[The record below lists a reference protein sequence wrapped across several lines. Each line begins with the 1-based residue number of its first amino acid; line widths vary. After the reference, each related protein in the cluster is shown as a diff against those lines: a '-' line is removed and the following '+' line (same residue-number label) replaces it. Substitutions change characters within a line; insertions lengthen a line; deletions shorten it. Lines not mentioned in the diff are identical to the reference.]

1 MDSLLGA
8 GIYPLPHA
16 ARLVG
21 ESARNVRRWL
31 KGYSWKYRDGR
42 SSSGPLWHTTYEDEE
57 LPGGAA
63 IGFRDLL
70 ELRMVAQFV
79 KHGVHLKV
87 IRATIDAARNYF
99 GSDYPLTNRQFL
111 TDGRRI
117 FLEAVEET
125 TGAERLIDV
134 LGRQFVFTDVI
145 RPSLYAGIEYD
156 HSGATRWFPTP
167 RSRMIL
173 LDPEVQFGSPIV
185 ANAGV
190 PTDAIY
196 DAWKAEGRDQVR
208 VARAYGLTPKMV
220 SAAVAFEQRLRA

>member
-1 MDSLLGA
+1 MEALLGA
-8 GIYPLPHA
+8 GIYPLPQA

-21 ESARNVRRWL
+21 EPARNVRRWL

-42 SSSGPLWHTTYEDEE
+42 SSSGPLWHTRYEGEE
-57 LPGGAA
+57 LPGGLA

-79 KHGVHLKV
+79 KYGVHLKV
-87 IRATIDAARNYF
+87 IRATIDAARSHF
-99 GSDYPLTNRQFL
+99 RSDYPLTNRRFL

-134 LGRQFVFTDVI
+134 LGRQFVFSEVI

-156 HSGATRWFPTP
+156 RSGARRWFPVH

-173 LDPEVQFGSPIV
+173 LDPEVQFGTPII
-185 ANAGV
+185 ADAGV

-196 DAWKAEGRDQVR
+196 DAWKAESRDQVR

-220 SAAVAFEQRLRA
+220 SAAVIFEQRLRA

>member
-1 MDSLLGA
+1 M
-8 GIYPLPHA
+8 
-16 ARLVG
+16 
-21 ESARNVRRWL
+21 
-31 KGYSWKYRDGR
+31 
-42 SSSGPLWHTTYEDEE
+42 
-57 LPGGAA
+57 
-63 IGFRDLL
+63 
-70 ELRMVAQFV
+70 
-79 KHGVHLKV
+79 

-145 RPSLYAGIEYD
+145 RPSLSAGIEYD

>member
-1 MDSLLGA
+1 MESLLGA

-42 SSSGPLWHTTYEDEE
+42 ASSGPLWHTTYEDED

-87 IRATIDAARNYF
+87 VRATIDAARDHF

-111 TDGRRI
+111 TDGKRI

-125 TGAERLIDV
+125 TGAEKLIDV

-156 HSGATRWFPTP
+156 RSGATRWFPIA

-173 LDPEVQFGSPIV
+173 LDPEVQFGTPIV

-196 DAWKAEGRDQVR
+196 DAWKADGRDQVR